1 MSGRTRANDTAAPAP
16 ADDGRPAVP
25 PRALAISLAAL
36 AVPVYASFAV
46 PESAGDQG
54 ILLWLLALVPAF
66 LLAYYRGWRGA
77 ALALAVGMGILA
89 VSQVA
94 LELTGRGVDDW
105 QLLLA
110 VVVAFIAISLG
121 VGWSSELLHRARVRA
136 EHLALTDELT
146 GLANRRHAQVVLEQ
160 EFAAARR
167 GRALAVVMFDLD
179 RFKRYNDRHG
189 HAAGDEALR
198 GFGQILERTTR
209 QMNLS
214 ARYGGEEFVSIL
226 SDTRLD
232 GALAFVERVRK
243 GLAEAALPHGG
254 LTVSAGV
261 AAFDPEMEAP
271 GDLLAAADAA
281 LYRAKAAGRDRA
293 ETSGRSPDTAVTG

>member
-1 MSGRTRANDTAAPAP
+1 MRSPT
-16 ADDGRPAVP
+16 P
-25 PRALAISLAAL
+25 PRGLETTPAEDARPPVPARALVISLAAL
-36 AVPVYASFAV
+36 AVPVYASFAA
-46 PESAGDQG
+46 PESAGDQE

-89 VSQVA
+89 LSQVA
-94 LELTGRGVDDW
+94 LEIAGRGVGDW
-105 QLLLA
+105 QLLLT
-110 VVVAFIAISLG
+110 VVAAYIAISLG
-121 VGWSSELLHRARVRA
+121 VGWSTELLHRALARA
-136 EHLALTDELT
+136 ERLALTDELT

-167 GRALAVVMFDLD
+167 GRPLALVMFDLD
-179 RFKRYNDRHG
+179 RFKRYNDVHG

-198 GFGQILERTTR
+198 GFGDVLERTTR

-226 SDTRLD
+226 SDTQVD
-232 GALAFVERVRK
+232 GALAFVDRVRK

-261 AAFDPEMEAP
+261 AGFSAEMESP

-293 ETSGRSPDTAVTG
+293 ETYLQPTAARAPG